1 MSKVLIV
8 DDHPAIRLAVRLL
21 FERDG
26 FTIVGEADNGAEA
39 LQVARKKSPDLAILD
54 IGIPKIDGL
63 EVIARPP
70 EVPEA
75 GHQGPGPDPAES
87 GAVRPALPAGRRH
100 GLRQQKGKPLRAA
113 ARRQGRA
120 GRLHPLPHRGVAQHQ
135 PAEPRQRG
143 PHAGKPFRPR
153 DDRAAVPGQRQY
165 QQGHRPAAVPQREN
179 REHLQVTHHAETQ
192 RPFPGRPDRFRPPP
206 RADLRIP
213 CERST

>member
-39 LQVARKKSPDLAILD
+39 LQVARKKSPDLAHPGHRHPQD
-54 IGIPKIDGL
+54 RRSRSDS
-63 EVIARPP
+63 PP

-100 GLRQQKGKPLRAA
+100 GLRQQKENLSELLLAAKAVLAGYIHFPTGALRSINQQSRDNEARMLESLSDREMTVLQYLA
-113 ARRQGRA
+113 NGNTNKAIAQQLFLSEKTVSTYKSRIMLKLNAHSLAGLIDFARRHE
-120 GRLHPLPHRGVAQHQ
+120 L
-135 PAEPRQRG
+135 
-143 PHAGKPFRPR
+143 
-153 DDRAAVPGQRQY
+153 
-165 QQGHRPAAVPQREN
+165 
-179 REHLQVTHHAETQ
+179 
-192 RPFPGRPDRFRPPP
+192 
-206 RADLRIP
+206 I
-213 CERST
+213 

>member
-63 EVIARPP
+63 EVIARLKSLKLDTKVLVLTRQNPAQFAP
-70 EVPEA
+70 RCLQA
-75 GHQGPGPDPAES
+75 GAMGFVS
-87 GAVRPALPAGRRH
+87 
-100 GLRQQKGKPLRAA
+100 KGKPLRAA

-120 GRLHPLPHRGVAQHQ
+120 GRLHPLPTGALRSINQQSRDNETRMLESLSDREMTVLQYLANGNTNKAIAQQLFLSEKTVSTYKSRIMLKLNAHSL
-135 PAEPRQRG
+135 
-143 PHAGKPFRPR
+143 AGLIDFARR
-153 DDRAAVPGQRQY
+153 
-165 QQGHRPAAVPQREN
+165 HE
-179 REHLQVTHHAETQ
+179 L
-192 RPFPGRPDRFRPPP
+192 
-206 RADLRIP
+206 I
-213 CERST
+213 

>member
-63 EVIARPP
+63 EVIARLKSL
-70 EVPEA
+70 EA

-100 GLRQQKGKPLRAA
+100 GLRQQRENLSELLLAAKAVLAGYIHFPTGALRSINQQSRDNEARMLESLSDREMTVLQYLA
-113 ARRQGRA
+113 NGNTNKAIAQQLFLSEKTVSTYKSRIMLKLNAHSLAGLIDFARRHE
-120 GRLHPLPHRGVAQHQ
+120 L
-135 PAEPRQRG
+135 
-143 PHAGKPFRPR
+143 
-153 DDRAAVPGQRQY
+153 
-165 QQGHRPAAVPQREN
+165 
-179 REHLQVTHHAETQ
+179 
-192 RPFPGRPDRFRPPP
+192 
-206 RADLRIP
+206 I
-213 CERST
+213 